1 MHLRQ
6 LQRRTEY
13 DNILVDGRSENKH
26 NENLLNVL
34 RTLEEAGLTVNSDK
48 CAFYKDEVVFFGL
61 RFTKDGI
68 SPTDDRCKALRE
80 ATPPGNVKE
89 LRSLLGMVQFSA
101 RFIKELAHITEPLWR
116 LTKDGVKWT
125 WDQEQQHAFEA
136 LKRAITDKCLA
147 FYNREWKTE
156 AHEITRAA
164 DGVLLRG
171 SQILVPSSLRERVV
185 QIAHRGHQG
194 IVQTKRLIRA
204 RL

>member
-1 MHLRQ
+1 MTTITTHQGLYRYKRQ
-6 LQRRTEY
+6 HMGISSASEKFTETIRCILASCNGALNMTDDILVYGRTE
-13 DNILVDGRSENKH
+13 NEH

-125 WDQEQQHAFEA
+125 WDQ
-136 LKRAITDKCLA
+136 
-147 FYNREWKTE
+147 
-156 AHEITRAA
+156 
-164 DGVLLRG
+164 
-171 SQILVPSSLRERVV
+171 
-185 QIAHRGHQG
+185 
-194 IVQTKRLIRA
+194 
-204 RL
+204 